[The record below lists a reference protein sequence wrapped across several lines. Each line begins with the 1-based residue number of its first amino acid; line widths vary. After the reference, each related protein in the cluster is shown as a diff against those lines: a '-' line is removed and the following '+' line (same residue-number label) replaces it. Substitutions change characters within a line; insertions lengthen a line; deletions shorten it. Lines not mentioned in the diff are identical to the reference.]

1 MERVAGA
8 PATPASGV
16 SPQARVWGI
25 LRRWPVIPLV
35 ILAALVFAGIF
46 APWIAPKEPNFA
58 VLRDRN
64 APPIWDEQGSSEY
77 ILGADYLGRDILSR
91 VIHGARVSLV
101 VAAVSLSAGLLVG
114 VSLGLISGY
123 FGGHTDEFIMRL
135 VDITQAIPYILV
147 ALVLVIVLGQSFPVL
162 LGILALSTWSGFTRQ
177 VRAETLAL
185 RETDYVALAKV
196 AGASSFRIMY
206 RHILPGTANTVIV
219 IATLRVGSLILL
231 EATLSYLGAGLPP
244 PTPAWGAM
252 IADGRDYLATA
263 WWVAFF
269 PGVAIFLVVMALNFL
284 GDWMRDRF
292 DPRLRQL

>member
-1 MERVAGA
+1 
-8 PATPASGV
+8 
-16 SPQARVWGI
+16 
-25 LRRWPVIPLV
+25 
-35 ILAALVFAGIF
+35 
-46 APWIAPKEPNFA
+46 
-58 VLRDRN
+58 
-64 APPIWDEQGSSEY
+64 
-77 ILGADYLGRDILSR
+77 
-91 VIHGARVSLV
+91 
-101 VAAVSLSAGLLVG
+101 
-114 VSLGLISGY
+114 
-123 FGGHTDEFIMRL
+123 MRL

-147 ALVLVIVLGQSFPVL
+147 ALVLIIVLGQSFPVL

>member
-1 MERVAGA
+1 M
-8 PATPASGV
+8 
-16 SPQARVWGI
+16 
-25 LRRWPVIPLV
+25 
-35 ILAALVFAGIF
+35 
-46 APWIAPKEPNFA
+46 
-58 VLRDRN
+58 LRDRN

-147 ALVLVIVLGQSFPVL
+147 ALVLIIVLGQSFPVL